1 MTLERFDQYQ
11 GLQGAFARR
20 AVIEQAKGI
29 LMAQYALDAE
39 QAFARLRAHS
49 QRTGVKLAEVAAAI
63 VESHL
68 LLRRPPSV

>member
-1 MTLERFDQYQ
+1 
-11 GLQGAFARR
+11 
-20 AVIEQAKGI
+20 
-29 LMAQYALDAE
+29 MAQYALDAE

-68 LLRRPPSV
+68 LLRQPPSSV